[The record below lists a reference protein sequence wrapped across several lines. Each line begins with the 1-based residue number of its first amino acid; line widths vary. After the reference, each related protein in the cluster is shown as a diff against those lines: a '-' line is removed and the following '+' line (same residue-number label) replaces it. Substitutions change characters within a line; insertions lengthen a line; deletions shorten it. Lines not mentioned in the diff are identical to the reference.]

1 MSFDRRN
8 ANPLSCHLLYLG
20 LKRGFVS
27 VFCFECMI
35 IMQTRPSSAT
45 WHSVLRSKA
54 HLLCN
59 HKPISPWRRWTR
71 HGIMQYTTMSKKK
84 KRVLRRT
91 SFPKCR
97 AMHAFVPR
105 IPKDFP
111 PRRRFPINNFF
122 CCGQEFFFP
131 SPIRLPPSPPFSR
144 VESPSSSCSQSRT
157 YSTPTVGDV
166 AEAGRRQPRAWVRSS
181 MSHQENKPKTNPPPP
196 PKKKKEERASRKV
209 CNPMSETANNRRT
222 GRAIRSDVT
231 SYRSSTNPGRV
242 FPFLF
247 LFFLFFLF
255 LFSFF
260 FLFAISKAKAR
271 LFALAVCGLYAVSKF
286 LWPC

>member
-131 SPIRLPPSPPFSR
+131 LLFGFPLPPLF
-144 VESPSSSCSQSRT
+144 
-157 YSTPTVGDV
+157 
-166 AEAGRRQPRAWVRSS
+166 
-181 MSHQENKPKTNPPPP
+181 
-196 PKKKKEERASRKV
+196 
-209 CNPMSETANNRRT
+209 
-222 GRAIRSDVT
+222 
-231 SYRSSTNPGRV
+231 PGRV
-242 FPFLF
+242 TTEFL
-247 LFFLFFLF
+247 
-255 LFSFF
+255 
-260 FLFAISKAKAR
+260 
-271 LFALAVCGLYAVSKF
+271 LAVSNLFNAHCWGCGGGGKATTTSMGSVFHVSPRKQTKNKPPF
-286 LWPC
+286 PP